1 MNLTES
7 PASLGPVT
15 ITPGTGRLYISPIG
29 FWGRARDLLD
39 ASVLLHRESGRFSFI
54 AAHLS
59 CSSIEVSLKAYLLAR
74 GCTAD
79 DVRQLGHDL
88 HACVI
93 EGSVRGIN

>member
-1 MNLTES
+1 MPASSSTES
-7 PASLGPVT
+7 PVDFHSLRRT
-15 ITPGTGRLYISPIG
+15 
-29 FWGRARDLLD
+29 F
-39 ASVLLHRESGRFSFI
+39 RE
-54 AAHLS
+54 
-59 CSSIEVSLKAYLLAR
+59 AYLLAR